1 MTTMTGVFLAN
12 NFKAVVPEEVASL
25 IYKFSDVC
33 DDDDGSHIL
42 TALWFSLLAALMA
55 ANECSPMEAMD
66 HAQDLIKWTKLGTR
80 EVAMAALNPL
90 H

>member
-33 DDDDGSHIL
+33 DDDDGEYIL
-42 TALWFSLLAALMA
+42 FRPLVLARF
-55 ANECSPMEAMD
+55 
-66 HAQDLIKWTKLGTR
+66 WR
-80 EVAMAALNPL
+80 
-90 H
+90 